1 MKGGM
6 KEMRATRHNG
16 RSGKHGV
23 YNPKHND
30 RKFDIA
36 NSDHIDA
43 EREKQNIYWDC
54 YRGYVQNPSDRAL
67 REWGPVESEAS
78 FHDIEKKY
86 YEDNYSSY
94 IQGQNARNVKNR
106 HPERNRTTEDLLN
119 NKMTCPEETI
129 FQIGKEGEHISGEQL
144 FDIADTFMR
153 RFKGMFGDHAVR

>member
-54 YRGYVQNPSDRAL
+54 YRG
-67 REWGPVESEAS
+67 
-78 FHDIEKKY
+78 
-86 YEDNYSSY
+86 
-94 IQGQNARNVKNR
+94 
-106 HPERNRTTEDLLN
+106 
-119 NKMTCPEETI
+119 
-129 FQIGKEGEHISGEQL
+129 
-144 FDIADTFMR
+144 
-153 RFKGMFGDHAVR
+153 

>member
-54 YRGYVQNPSDRAL
+54 YRGYVQNPSDRTL
-67 REWGPVESEAS
+67 REWGPVEPEAS
-78 FHDIEKKY
+78 FHDI
-86 YEDNYSSY
+86 
-94 IQGQNARNVKNR
+94 
-106 HPERNRTTEDLLN
+106 
-119 NKMTCPEETI
+119 
-129 FQIGKEGEHISGEQL
+129 
-144 FDIADTFMR
+144 
-153 RFKGMFGDHAVR
+153 

>member
-6 KEMRATRHNG
+6 KEKRATRHNG

-54 YRGYVQNPSDRAL
+54 YRGYVQNPSDRTL
-67 REWGPVESEAS
+67 REWGPVEPEAS
-78 FHDIEKKY
+78 FHDIEKMY
-86 YEDNYSSY
+86 YEDNYSGY

-129 FQIGKEGEHISGEQL
+129 FQIGKEGEHMPTRWSST
-144 FDIADTFMR
+144 APS
-153 RFKGMFGDHAVR
+153 